1 MLTSSQL
8 FVFTQQY
15 EQFVGEYG
23 TFTLFFFLVYICIAA
38 EYTSIFK
45 CFAGKSS
52 YVISHI
58 GCAGPSQNMSS
69 HS

>member
-23 TFTLFFFLVYICIAA
+23 TFTLFFFSLHMYRGRVYVYI
-38 EYTSIFK
+38 
-45 CFAGKSS
+45 
-52 YVISHI
+52 
-58 GCAGPSQNMSS
+58 
-69 HS
+69 